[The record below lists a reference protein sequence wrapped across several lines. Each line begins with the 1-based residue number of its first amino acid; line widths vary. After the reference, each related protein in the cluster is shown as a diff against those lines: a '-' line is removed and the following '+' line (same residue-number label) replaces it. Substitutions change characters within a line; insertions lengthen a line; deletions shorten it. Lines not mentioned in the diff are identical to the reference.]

1 MYKNFFKRLL
11 DIVVSLLCLPFI
23 VLIIILLSPIIY
35 FSDPGPVFY
44 NAPRKGRLCKQFSMY
59 KFRSMYI
66 NSPDLRNAD
75 GSTFNSDKD
84 PRVTKLG
91 HVMRKYSID
100 ELPQLLNVLKGD
112 MSFVGPRPNL
122 NSYNLNYNE
131 LPEVLKKRYSIRPG
145 ITGYSQAYYRN
156 SISQEEKY
164 ELDAWYADNITFML
178 DMKILFQT
186 FLSVVKHKNIN
197 ANKN

>member
-122 NSYNLNYNE
+122 NSYNLNYND

>member
-35 FSDPGPVFY
+35 FSDRGPVFY

>member
-186 FLSVVKHKNIN
+186 FLSVVKHKNI
-197 ANKN
+197 